1 VSSQEEKFWQTI
13 PLDEMTEAQ
22 WESLCDG
29 CGKCCLEK
37 LEDAETHQIVYTNVA
52 CKLLDLDR
60 CRCRDYPRRSERV
73 PDCIRLTPARLH
85 HPYWLPERCAYRLI
99 AEGRPLPAWHPLVT
113 GDPESVVAAGES
125 MRGRAVSET
134 EVDDL
139 EWHLID
145 WVR

>member
-1 VSSQEEKFWQTI
+1 MSAHKERFWETI
-13 PLDEMTEAQ
+13 PLGEMTNAQ

-29 CGKCCLEK
+29 CAKCCLEK
-37 LEDAETHQIVYTNVA
+37 LEEVETRQIVYTNVA
-52 CKLLDLDR
+52 CKLLDLEL

-73 PDCIRLTPARLH
+73 PDCIALTTAKLRD
-85 HPYWLPERCAYRLI
+85 PYWLPETCAYRLL
-99 AEGRPLPAWHPLVT
+99 AEGRPLAPWHPLIS
-113 GDPESVVAAGES
+113 GDPESVFAAGQS

-134 EVDDL
+134 EADDL